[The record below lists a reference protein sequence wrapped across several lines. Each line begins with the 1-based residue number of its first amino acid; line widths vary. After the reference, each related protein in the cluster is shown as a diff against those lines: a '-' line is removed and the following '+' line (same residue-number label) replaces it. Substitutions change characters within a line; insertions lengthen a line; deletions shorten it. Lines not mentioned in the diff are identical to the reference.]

1 MRPPI
6 TFFVNGHP
14 KGQPRARACRR
25 GAHAGIFSPP
35 DADGW
40 KACVRNDWK
49 ALNQPAWT
57 GPLKVSMVFYFQRPQ
72 GHFRTGKH
80 SFDLRPDAPR
90 WHIKKPD
97 RDNLDKAVMDALTNA
112 GAWGDDCQACTGS
125 IRKLWAAP
133 DASPGVRISISEAED
148 DFNPSDN

>member
-6 TFFVNGHP
+6 TFFVSGHP

-49 ALNQPAWT
+49 ALDQPAWE
-57 GPLKVSMVFYFQRPQ
+57 GPLKVSLTFYFARPV
-72 GHFRTGKH
+72 GHFRTGKRAH
-80 SFDLRPDAPR
+80 ELRDDAPR
-90 WHIKKPD
+90 WHTKKPD

-112 GAWGDDCQACTGS
+112 GAWGDDCQVCDGRIS
-125 IRKLWAAP
+125 KRFVYGLS
-133 DASPGVRISISEAED
+133 SPGVCISISEAKD